1 MIDTPRQRTGYALGA
16 NIAQSLMSQG
26 LTEFDPASL
35 LQGLTHAI
43 SGKTLAIPPEEI
55 GAILQSAVQE
65 ASEAKFAANKK
76 AGQDFLSANA
86 DKDDVTVLDSGLQ
99 YKVLESGSGKS
110 PGPTDR
116 VTTHYH
122 GMLVDG
128 TVFDSSVNRGE
139 PATFGVNQVIKGWTE
154 ALQLMKE
161 GDKWR
166 LYIPSDLAYGANPRP
181 GGPIEP
187 HSALIFD
194 VQLLSVA

>member
-1 MIDTPRQRTGYALGA
+1 MIALLLSLATAADVNWSFEAEATSDLASAYSGIIAPGDLLTGTITFDVPTDTGGTYQDVVLDAEFTLLGQTWTMLSTGSATVTNGA
-16 NIAQSLMSQG
+16 TDHFATGWIFQGPSLTGAGGQTLTPTSINIAV
-26 LTEFDPASL
+26 FDS
-35 LQGLTHAI
+35 
-43 SGKTLAIPPEEI
+43 
-55 GAILQSAVQE
+55 
-65 ASEAKFAANKK
+65 
-76 AGQDFLSANA
+76 
-86 DKDDVTVLDSGLQ
+86 
-99 YKVLESGSGKS
+99 
-110 PGPTDR
+110 
-116 VTTHYH
+116 
-122 GMLVDG
+122 DG